1 MNDKHEEAIVDLY
14 RQSRI
19 EQPSEFMD
27 KRIRRAAK
35 RKLYKSRKQWVWSL
49 STAAVLVLS
58 FTVVLNLLD
67 VESEISQIVDQE
79 ELKRQVIKKD
89 RVESQQRILPKF
101 APQFEPMYESRP
113 SIIEEEHSMQG
124 FTSERAQNLQQRKRK
139 LLSSPPRR
147 QKEKAESLSFD
158 AVVSS
163 GAGLSDSVKLEIQIP
178 QLPLTLG
185 DLLDLDNS
193 LRGEKLT
200 SSLIKLY
207 LKNQLILTLLTGE
220 SEFTFKAW
228 PGSEILGVEVDW
240 SVTEQNLDNCN
251 ELTGQTVCSL
261 SDQVKAVYLF
271 NQLDHILWSVNRE

>member
-1 MNDKHEEAIVDLY
+1 MNDKHEKAIVDLY
-14 RQSRI
+14 RQSRT

-67 VESEISQIVDQE
+67 VESEISQIVEQE
-79 ELKRQVIKKD
+79 ELKRQVIKKN
-89 RVESQQRILPKF
+89 RVESQQRVVPKF
-101 APQFEPMYESRP
+101 APILESQP
-113 SIIEEEHSMQG
+113 LILEEQHSMQD
-124 FTSERAQNLQQRKRK
+124 FASERTQNLQQRKRK
-139 LLSSPPRR
+139 LLSRPRH

-163 GAGLSDSVKLEIQIP
+163 GAGLSDSENVKIHIP

-185 DLLDLDNS
+185 GLLDLDNS
-193 LRGEKLT
+193 LQGEKLK
-200 SSLIKLY
+200 SGLIKLY
-207 LKNQLILTLLTGE
+207 LKNLLILTLLPGE

-261 SDQVKAVYLF
+261 SDQVKAVYIF